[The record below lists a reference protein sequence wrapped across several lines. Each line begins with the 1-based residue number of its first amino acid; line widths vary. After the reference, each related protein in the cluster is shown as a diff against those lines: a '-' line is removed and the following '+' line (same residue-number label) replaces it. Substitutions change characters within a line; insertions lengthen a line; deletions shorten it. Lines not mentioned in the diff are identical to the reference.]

1 VADEVLGKLD
11 LDARQ
16 ARWNDA
22 FSKTLDTWNAVKPAY
37 GHTLC
42 RDWDTARNL
51 WVYSCS
57 ECGKAENVVGNKRFQ
72 CEVFTFRLTACST
85 DAAVAALVGV
95 NRLQRIAALKAAWST
110 ARATWHDN
118 KVSNRRSRGTAAAR
132 RVRARAEVSF

>member
-1 VADEVLGKLD
+1 M
-11 LDARQ
+11 
-16 ARWNDA
+16 
-22 FSKTLDTWNAVKPAY
+22 VKF
-37 GHTLC
+37 
-42 RDWDTARNL
+42 W
-51 WVYSCS
+51 
-57 ECGKAENVVGNKRFQ
+57 
-72 CEVFTFRLTACST
+72 LTDCST